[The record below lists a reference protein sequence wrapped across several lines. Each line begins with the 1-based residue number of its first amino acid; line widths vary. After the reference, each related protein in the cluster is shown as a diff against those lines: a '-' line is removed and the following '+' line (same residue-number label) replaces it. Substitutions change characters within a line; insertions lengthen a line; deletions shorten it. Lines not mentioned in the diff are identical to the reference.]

1 MSFFGSLST
10 MNGILTTLLVMSP
23 LNMGQMIQDLRDWK
37 SQQNRQPVEE
47 MLNNILMDYTD
58 GSDDTTESE
67 ELLQFPSNED

>member
-1 MSFFGSLST
+1 

-23 LNMGQMIQDLRDWK
+23 MNMGQMIQEFRDWK

-58 GSDDTTESE
+58 GSDDTAKQE
-67 ELLQFPSNED
+67 ELLQLQSDED

>member
-1 MSFFGSLST
+1 

-23 LNMGQMIQDLRDWK
+23 MNMGQMIQDFRDWK

-58 GSDDTTESE
+58 GNDDTAKQE
-67 ELLQFPSNED
+67 ELLQLQSDED

>member
-23 LNMGQMIQDLRDWK
+23 MNMGQMIQDFRDWK

-58 GSDDTTESE
+58 GNDDTAKQE
-67 ELLQFPSNED
+67 ELLQLQSDED

>member
-1 MSFFGSLST
+1 
-10 MNGILTTLLVMSP
+10 MNGILITLLVMSP

-58 GSDDTTESE
+58 GSDDTAKQE
-67 ELLQFPSNED
+67 ELLQLQSDED

>member
-1 MSFFGSLST
+1 

-23 LNMGQMIQDLRDWK
+23 MNMGQMIQDFRDWK

-58 GSDDTTESE
+58 GNDDTAKQE
-67 ELLQFPSNED
+67 ELLQLQSNKD

>member
-1 MSFFGSLST
+1 

-23 LNMGQMIQDLRDWK
+23 MNMGQMIQDFRDWK

-58 GSDDTTESE
+58 GNDDTAKQE
-67 ELLQFPSNED
+67 ELLQFQSDED

>member
-1 MSFFGSLST
+1 
-10 MNGILTTLLVMSP
+10 
-23 LNMGQMIQDLRDWK
+23 MGQMIQDLRDWK

>member
-1 MSFFGSLST
+1 
-10 MNGILTTLLVMSP
+10 MNGILMTLIVMSP

-58 GSDDTTESE
+58 GNDDTAKQE
-67 ELLQFPSNED
+67 ELLQLQSDED

>member
-1 MSFFGSLST
+1 

>member
-23 LNMGQMIQDLRDWK
+23 LNINQMIQQIRNHQ
-37 SQQNRQPVEE
+37 SEQNRQPVEE

-58 GSDDTTESE
+58 GSDDTAKQEV
-67 ELLQFPSNED
+67 LLQLPSDED

>member
-1 MSFFGSLST
+1 

-23 LNMGQMIQDLRDWK
+23 MNMGQMIQEFRDWK

-58 GSDDTTESE
+58 GNDDTAKQE
-67 ELLQFPSNED
+67 ELLQLQSDED